1 MKKTIRPTVYDSA
14 VDLWILALI
23 LLGPLIAVAIGSYL
37 LINGQADGAMYLF
50 LTGAGSLILTIAF
63 TLPCRYTILDDML
76 SIRCG
81 ILFYQVPL
89 DEIESVQPSASWRNG
104 PALSIRR
111 VEIKSKRRTI
121 LVSPLTRDEFI
132 QRLPCRRVQLSDHS
146 SAACH
151 R

>member
-81 ILFYQVPL
+81 MLFYQIPL
-89 DEIESVQPSASWRNG
+89 DEIESVQPSASWKSG
-104 PALSIRR
+104 PALSLRR
-111 VEIKSKRRTI
+111 VEIKTKRRTI
-121 LVSPLTRDEFI
+121 LVSPQRRDEFI
-132 QRLPCRRVQLSDHS
+132 RNLSE
-146 SAACH
+146 AVACNSCDQF
-151 R
+151 